1 MHLER
6 LAANLVYNKLL
17 QKRYSII
24 DILKDHPTELDF
36 GSYIDILQPL
46 TSRQYSISSSPLQP
60 HNGSS
65 SSNVASIT
73 FDVHKSPSLS
83 SHDIFYSVASTYI
96 ASRSAG
102 DRIQCYLR
110 PTNINF
116 RLPTSPDIPIL
127 MVAAGTRI
135 APIRAFLQERTY
147 IAETG
152 LKKLA
157 PAILFYGYRDSSK
170 DFLYNDELRS

>member
-6 LAANLVYNKLL
+6 LAADLVYNKLL

-24 DILKDHPTELDF
+24 DVIEDHPIELDF

-60 HNGSS
+60 YNGSS

-73 FDVHKSPSLS
+73 FNIYKSLSLS
-83 SHDIFYSVASTYI
+83 SH
-96 ASRSAG
+96 
-102 DRIQCYLR
+102 
-110 PTNINF
+110 
-116 RLPTSPDIPIL
+116 
-127 MVAAGTRI
+127 VAAGTGI
-135 APIRAFLQERTY
+135 APMRAFLQERAY

-157 PAILFYGYRDSSK
+157 PVILFYGCRDLSK
-170 DFLYNDELRS
+170 DFLYNDELQS